1 MHQHI
6 DRVHILGIGLLRR
19 LAGDAIGGL
28 TGAFAGLFMD
38 AVPFDDKSL
47 SNVREIQMLFNSV
60 VIQILRVSIR
70 P

>member
-1 MHQHI
+1 MGAI
-6 DRVHILGIGLLRR
+6 GGENLLGIGLLRR

-47 SNVREIQMLFNSV
+47 SNVREIQI
-60 VIQILRVSIR
+60 VI
-70 P
+70 